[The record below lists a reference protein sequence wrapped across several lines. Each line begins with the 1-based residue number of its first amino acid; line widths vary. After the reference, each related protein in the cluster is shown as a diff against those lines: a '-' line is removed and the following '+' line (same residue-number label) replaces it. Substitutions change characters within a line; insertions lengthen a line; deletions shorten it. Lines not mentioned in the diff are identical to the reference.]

1 MSLKDKAK
9 RKAKNK
15 IKKVA
20 FKIIKPF
27 LPFIIVIVGIVFAV
41 CTVVDSLFTT
51 EDDMKVVEQLSNE
64 NYQDQ
69 YSEWLKEKES
79 SPNAITNN
87 KELISKGMFTW
98 PIPGYTLI
106 TSHFGM
112 RNHPLTGV
120 YKLHSR
126 YRCRRATW
134 FNFCC
139 NGKWNSYKSRFQY
152 CLWQYGYNRSS
163 EMVLLLYMHM
173 VVKY

>member
-1 MSLKDKAK
+1 MSLKDNAK
-9 RKAKNK
+9 YKVKSK

-27 LPFIIVIVGIVFAV
+27 LPFIIIIVGIIFAV

-51 EDDMKVVEQLSNE
+51 EDDMQMAEKLSGQNYEQ
-64 NYQDQ
+64 Q
-69 YSEWLKEKES
+69 YAEWVKEKETS
-79 SPNAITNN
+79 GATITTD
-87 KELISKGMFTW
+87 KWLVPKGMFTW

-126 YRCRRATW
+126 YRCRSSTW
-134 FNFCC
+134 SNICS

-152 CLWQYGYNRSS
+152 CLW
-163 EMVLLLYMHM
+163 
-173 VVKY
+173 

>member
-9 RKAKNK
+9 KRAKNK

-27 LPFIIVIVGIVFAV
+27 FPFIIVIVGIVFAV

-51 EDDMKVVEQLSNE
+51 EDDMQMAEKLSSE
-64 NYQDQ
+64 NYEEQ
-69 YSEWLKEKES
+69 YAEWVKEKES
-79 SPNAITNN
+79 SPTTITTG
-87 KELISKGMFTW
+87 KGLVPKGMFAW

-126 YRCRRATW
+126 NRCRRTVRS
-134 FNFCC
+134 NFCS

-152 CLWQYGYNRSS
+152 CLWKYGYNRPS
-163 EMVLLLYMHM
+163 EMGLVLYMHM
-173 VVKY
+173 VAKY